1 MFEAAI
7 SELTTA
13 RWELREELARAREHG
28 FTAISLWRPKLSDEG
43 VAAAASRLARAGM
56 RASSLQWA
64 GGFTGSDG
72 RSFRES
78 IADAQEAIEAAAVLA
93 RASAVGQPPV
103 VVVYGGCRG
112 GHTRSHATRLL
123 VEALA
128 AVVPVARREGVTLAL
143 KPLHPRAAP
152 ECGVLSSPDAA
163 LDIVDQ
169 VGENQVGLALD
180 LWHFGDA
187 IMRQAPENPA
197 AENPAA
203 ENRAG
208 VERWAA
214 ATVLVQVADRC
225 ESPAP
230 ESDRQPAG
238 MGCLPLETVVGGLIA
253 AGYEGDFE
261 FDPVGEAVEMLG
273 YERTLHQ
280 TRQIIDTWADN
291 LAIGLAVPTGVT
303 TSPVMPGIHVP
314 GIHVPGFDRPGFGGE
329 RPSLSPPLGTH
340 RRPAATGPL
349 RPRAWSQTVS
359 RG

>member
-13 RWELREELARAREHG
+13 RWELRQELAHAREHG
-28 FTAISLWRPKLSDEG
+28 FAAMSLWRPKLSDEG
-43 VAAAASRLARAGM
+43 VEAAASRLARAGM

-78 IADAQEAIEAAAVLA
+78 IADAEEAIEAAAVLA
-93 RASAVGQPPV
+93 RASALGQPPV
-103 VVVYGGCRG
+103 VIVYGGCRG

-123 VEALA
+123 VEALG

-163 LDIVDQ
+163 LDIIDQ
-169 VGENQVGLALD
+169 VGEKQVGLALD
-180 LWHFGDA
+180 LWHFGDV
-187 IMRQAPENPA
+187 IMSQ
-197 AENPAA
+197 AA
-203 ENRAG
+203 ENRAAL
-208 VERWAA
+208 ERWAA

-225 ESPAP
+225 GSPAP
-230 ESDRQPAG
+230 EADRQPAG

-253 AGYEGDFE
+253 AGYQGDFE

-273 YERTLHQ
+273 YEGTLHQ
-280 TRQIIDTWADN
+280 TRHIIDTWADN
-291 LAIGLAVPTGVT
+291 LAIGLAMA
-303 TSPVMPGIHVP
+303 PV
-314 GIHVPGFDRPGFGGE
+314 VPGFDGPGFHEGSPGIHGGE
-329 RPSLSPPLGTH
+329 RSSVSPALGIH
-340 RRPAATGPL
+340 RRAAATGSL
-349 RPRAWSQTVS
+349 RSQASSQTVS

>member
-7 SELTTA
+7 SELTMV
-13 RWELREELARAREHG
+13 RWELRQELVHAAEHG
-28 FTAISLWRPKLSDEG
+28 FTAVSLWRPKLSDEG
-43 VAAAASRLARAGM
+43 VKAAASRLARAGM

-78 IADAQEAIEAAAVLA
+78 IADAEEAIEAAAVLA
-93 RASAVGQPPV
+93 RASALGQPPV
-103 VVVYGGCRG
+103 VVIYGGCRG

-123 VEALA
+123 VEALG

-163 LDIVDQ
+163 LEIIDQ

-187 IMRQAPENPA
+187 IMSR
-197 AENPAA
+197 AA
-203 ENRAG
+203 ENRAAENRAAG
-208 VERWAA
+208 NRAALERWAA

-230 ESDRQPAG
+230 EADRQPAG
-238 MGCLPLETVVGGLIA
+238 MGCLPLETLVCGLIA
-253 AGYEGDFE
+253 AGYQGDFE

-273 YERTLHQ
+273 YEGTLHQ
-280 TRQIIDTWADN
+280 TRHIIDTWADN
-291 LAIGLAVPTGVT
+291 LAIGLAMPQIVNM
-303 TSPVMPGIHVP
+303 SPGVP
-314 GIHVPGFDRPGFGGE
+314 GIHEVPQGFGGE
-329 RPSLSPPLGTH
+329 RSSLSPPLGIH
-340 RRPAATGPL
+340 RRAASTGSL
-349 RPRAWSQTVS
+349 RSQASSQTVS